1 MKVLYFYSNFSIKFK
16 FHHKGFPQSSQI
28 GHFGGS
34 SGPSRIQNWGQW
46 GRRALWGAR
55 WGIVRASS
63 TVSHVSCNYLPL
75 LWTQFSTLKFSCRS
89 PLNDNSKIIYN
100 NVSLSNEMFDD
111 KKFLV
116 LLYKKIKLWRE
127 YIILT
132 LFSKSL

>member
-28 GHFGGS
+28 GRFGGS

-75 LWTQFSTLKFSCRS
+75 LWIQFSTLKFSCFTIKNIS
-89 PLNDNSKIIYN
+89 IIFG
-100 NVSLSNEMFDD
+100 FDPEPIPFGLTYL
-111 KKFLV
+111 KLAYFL
-116 LLYKKIKLWRE
+116 LKLGGDISCQFWSE
-127 YIILT
+127 P
-132 LFSKSL
+132 KNKMK